1 MNMTD
6 QAGSSIDERLGALIS
21 RLSPSQKQK
30 LLAFAETLIKERRR
44 AKRKPHIA
52 EVSYADDR
60 HTGSGFVRNI
70 SLFGLYIEPDGV
82 FEEGR
87 KITLSF
93 PHPIGGRQIKVAGT
107 IIRKEKRGFAVR
119 FSGSIG

>member
-6 QAGSSIDERLGALIS
+6 QGGSSIDERLGALIA
-21 RLSPSQKQK
+21 RLTPSQKQK

-44 AKRKPHIA
+44 AKRRAHVA

-60 HTGSGFVRNI
+60 HTGSGFIRNI
-70 SLFGLYIEPDGV
+70 SLFGLYMEPEGSL
-82 FEEGR
+82 EEGSR
-87 KITLSF
+87 ITLSF
-93 PHPIGGRQIKVAGT
+93 PHPIGGRQIKVTGT

-119 FSGSIG
+119 FSSSIG